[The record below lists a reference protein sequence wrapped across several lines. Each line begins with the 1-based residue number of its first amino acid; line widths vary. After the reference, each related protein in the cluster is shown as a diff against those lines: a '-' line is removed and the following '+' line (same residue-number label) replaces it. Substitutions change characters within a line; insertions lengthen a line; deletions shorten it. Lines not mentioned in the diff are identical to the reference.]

1 MTVKPIKTWEK
12 PFFNNRIHACPLSG
26 HSVSF
31 QLVDE
36 TGDGAPYAGLAYE
49 VIDYEGVSY
58 PGKLDATGSGKVE
71 NHYCGPVVL
80 RLDEAY
86 QGNEEAYTFLTKRPS
101 YPLKL
106 TELQVRAEQTRFAN
120 KSGARTSSNPAQSKA
135 DEFCQVEV
143 SELVKH
149 ACHLPPIVDRDFP
162 PNEYVRDLM
171 QTPPEDV
178 AIGEIGFGAKAAR
191 VYGIGLLPNKHH
203 VLEVRPL
210 RALRPVLS
218 TDSEFC
224 ALNLYQLALMAT
236 LSYSDFG
243 QKPDLFKV
251 KGDSEETST
260 IEADSV
266 SFPLQP
272 SVGNWFGNTLSKY
285 EELWQVDA
293 AQAGGKNYYPLYEEV
308 VYSKRLEIVPFDPDL
323 YPEVNRP
330 SLGNDQEH
338 PAKIHFFDDTDSKN
352 GTDTQAFI
360 THHDEII
367 LLSVRGTASGSD
379 ALRDLDAAQVPFEEG
394 VGKVHNGFYGSA
406 KAIIDFV
413 TSYLDKFY
421 VSQKV
426 IITGHSLGGAVAF
439 LVAEML
445 RRRQGYEY
453 DIVLYTY
460 GAPRAVDETFA
471 TAASALIHHRTVNHN
486 DPVPSVPTTWMNTS
500 KPVYITGAIVT
511 FFNVPIGLALFGGGI
526 ANLSGEPYTH
536 HGKLRHFMPVSF
548 ADRHTSSIMWE
559 PGCDTI
565 TEHAACTVALQQK
578 DGLPKRGGILRQLV
592 DNANHK
598 MVVSYIPA
606 CWAILRRYQESQ
618 EFKRNLVTER
628 EFHWVDDALASIKK
642 QLEAKERQFTMQ
654 ALESKVEAQKQAL
667 RDEISKIE
675 ETRDRL
681 DTLRSKKATETQV
694 YGLAAALPEALAT
707 NLERWRAHTINTSL
721 EQLAMAPPDADSHDR
736 AVASL
741 TGGHVIGA
749 PRHFDVDSIA

>member
-1 MTVKPIKTWEK
+1 MTVQSIKTWEK
-12 PFFNNRIHACPLSG
+12 PFFNNRIHACPMSG

-36 TGDGAPYAGLAYE
+36 FGDGKPYAGLAYE
-49 VIDYEGVSY
+49 VIDYEGVLYS
-58 PGKLDATGSGKVE
+58 GKLDANGSGKVD

-80 RLDEAY
+80 KTC
-86 QGNEEAYTFLTKRPS
+86 EEYVGEDDFYTALSGRGS
-101 YPLKL
+101 YPLPI
-106 TELQVRAEQTRFAN
+106 TELQVRAEKTRFSN
-120 KSGARTSSNPAQSKA
+120 KSGVRTRSNPAQSEA
-135 DEFCQVEV
+135 DAFCQVEV

-149 ACHLPPIVDRDFP
+149 ACHLPPIVDRNFP
-162 PNEYVRDLM
+162 PNEYVRNLM
-171 QTPPEDV
+171 QTPPED
-178 AIGEIGFGAKAAR
+178 IGAGESGFAPKPAR

-210 RALRPVLS
+210 RALRPALS

-251 KGDSEETST
+251 KSDSDEAYVV
-260 IEADSV
+260 EADTV

-272 SVGNWFGNTLSKY
+272 SVGNWFGNTLSKF

-308 VYSKRLEIVPFDPDL
+308 AYSKRLEIVPFDPDL

-330 SLGNDQEH
+330 SLGDDQEH
-338 PAKIHFFDDTDSKN
+338 PAKIHFFDDTTSKN

-360 THHDEII
+360 THHDEIV
-367 LLSVRGTASGSD
+367 LLSVRGTASTSD
-379 ALRDLDAAQVPFEEG
+379 AFRDLDAAQVPFEEG

-406 KAIIDFV
+406 KAVINFV
-413 TSYLDKFY
+413 TSYLDRFH
-421 VSQKV
+421 VGQKV
-426 IITGHSLGGAVAF
+426 IVTGHSLGGAVAF

-445 RRRQGYEY
+445 RRRKGYDY

-511 FFNVPIGLALFGGGI
+511 FVNVPIGLALFGGGI
-526 ANLSGEPYTH
+526 ANLTGEPYTH

-548 ADRHTSSIMWE
+548 ADGHKSSIIWE

-578 DGLPKRGGILRQLV
+578 NGLPKRGGTLRQII

-606 CWAILRRYQESQ
+606 CWAVLRRYQESQ
-618 EFKRNLVTER
+618 EFKRSLVTER
-628 EFHWVDDALASIKK
+628 EFRWVDDALESISL
-642 QLEAKERQFTMQ
+642 QLQAKERQFTMQ
-654 ALESKVEAQKQAL
+654 ALESQVEAQKQAL
-667 RDEISKIE
+667 RDERSKIQ

-681 DTLRSKKATETQV
+681 GTLRFTKATETQV
-694 YGLAAALPEALAT
+694 YGRAAAIPEALAV
-707 NLERWRAHTINTSL
+707 NLERWRLHAINTTL

-736 AVASL
+736 AVASI
-741 TGGHVIGA
+741 TGGHIIGA
-749 PRHFDVDSIA
+749 PSHFDVDSFA

>member
-1 MTVKPIKTWEK
+1 MTVKPMKTWEK
-12 PFFNNRIHACPLSG
+12 PFFNNRVHACPMSG

-36 TGDGAPYAGLAYE
+36 FGDGQPYAGLAYE
-49 VIDYEGVSY
+49 VTDYEGTIY
-58 PGKLDATGSGKVE
+58 PGKLDANGSGKVD

-80 RLDEAY
+80 KIS
-86 QGNEEAYTFLTKRPS
+86 EEYAGADDFYTALSGRGS
-101 YPLKL
+101 YPLPI
-106 TELQVRAEQTRFAN
+106 TELQVRAEKTSFSN
-120 KSGARTSSNPAQSKA
+120 KSGVRTRSNPAQSKA

-149 ACHLPPIVDRDFP
+149 ACHLPPMVDRNYP
-162 PNEYVRDLM
+162 PNEYVRTLM
-171 QTPPEDV
+171 QPPIEDV
-178 AIGEIGFGAKAAR
+178 AAGAMGSGPKPER
-191 VYGIGLLPNKHH
+191 VYGVGLLPNKHH

-243 QKPDLFKV
+243 QKPDLLKL
-251 KGDSEETST
+251 KSGSGDISTVEEDTVT
-260 IEADSV
+260 
-266 SFPLQP
+266 FPLQP
-272 SVGNWFGNTLSKY
+272 SVGNWFGNTLAKF

-308 VYSKRLEIVPFDPDL
+308 AYSKRLEIVPFDQEL
-323 YPEVNRP
+323 YPEVNRS
-330 SLGNDQEH
+330 SLGEGQEH
-338 PAKIHFFDDTDSKN
+338 PAKVHYFDDTDKDD

-379 ALRDLDAAQVPFEEG
+379 ALRDLDAAQVPFVEG

-406 KAIIDFV
+406 KAVIKFV
-413 TSYLDKFY
+413 TTYLDRFH
-421 VSQKV
+421 VGQKV

-439 LVAEML
+439 LLAEML
-445 RRRQGYEY
+445 RRRKGYEY

-460 GAPRAVDETFA
+460 GAPRAVDKTFA
-471 TAASALIHHRTVNHN
+471 DGASALIHHRTVNHN

-511 FFNVPIGLALFGGGI
+511 FVNVPIGLALFGGGLT
-526 ANLSGEPYTH
+526 NFTGEPYTH

-548 ADRHTSSIMWE
+548 ADGHKSSIMWE
-559 PGCDTI
+559 PGCDTV

-578 DGLPKRGGILRQLV
+578 DGLPKRGGMLRQII

-606 CWAILRRYQESQ
+606 SWAILRRYQESQ

-628 EFHWVDDALASIKK
+628 EFRWVDDALASINL
-642 QLEAKERQFTMQ
+642 QLQAKERQFTMQ
-654 ALESKVEAQKQAL
+654 AMESRVEAQKQAL
-667 RDEISKIE
+667 RDERTKIQ

-681 DTLRSKKATETQV
+681 GTMRFTKATETQV
-694 YGLAAALPEALAT
+694 YGLAAADPEALGL
-707 NLERWRAHTINTSL
+707 NLERWRFHALNTTA
-721 EQLAMAPPDADSHDR
+721 EQLAMAPPDADSNDR
-736 AVASL
+736 AVASI
-741 TGGHVIGA
+741 TGGHVTGA
-749 PRHFDVDSIA
+749 PSHFDVDSIA